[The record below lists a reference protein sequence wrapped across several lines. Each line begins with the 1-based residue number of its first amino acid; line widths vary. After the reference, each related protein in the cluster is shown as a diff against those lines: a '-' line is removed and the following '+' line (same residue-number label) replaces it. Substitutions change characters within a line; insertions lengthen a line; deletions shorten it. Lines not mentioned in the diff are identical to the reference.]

1 MPPKLYTNTQCRKI
15 HSIDTFGIRIVILQF
30 ISEWQPDKVD
40 LSGKKA
46 DFSTFIGCR
55 VNVPLEIK
63 KLNYKCMA
71 KPSV

>member
-1 MPPKLYTNTQCRKI
+1 
-15 HSIDTFGIRIVILQF
+15 VILQF